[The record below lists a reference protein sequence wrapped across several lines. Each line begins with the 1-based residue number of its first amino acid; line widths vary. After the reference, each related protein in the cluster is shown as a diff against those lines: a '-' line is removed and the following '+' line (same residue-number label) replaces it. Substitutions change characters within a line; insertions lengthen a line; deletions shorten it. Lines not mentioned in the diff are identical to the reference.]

1 MKLQDKLNR
10 IGNLLRKLQM
20 LERPFADAIRD
31 FSHTN
36 AALDQVRLAKHDD
49 RRAVR
54 EVESAT
60 AVLLEEIETPIP
72 TEWDRTVA
80 ELAALGVERNFHSVG
95 TARHLYADL
104 MSYTTYL
111 GLKVK
116 CEREGK
122 QFPDC
127 WAEPLKFFAGQFTK
141 VVGD

>member
-1 MKLQDKLNR
+1 MTLDQKLSR
-10 IGNLLRKLQM
+10 IERLLRTIQR

-54 EVESAT
+54 NVESAT
-60 AVLLEEIETPIP
+60 AVLLEEIKTPTP

-80 ELAALGVERNFHSVG
+80 ELAALGVERNYHSIG

-104 MSYTTYL
+104 MSYTAYL
-111 GLKVK
+111 GLKAK

-122 QFPDC
+122 PFPDC
-127 WAEPLKFFAGQFTK
+127 WAEPLKQFAGQFTK